1 MQSLPLSTTN
11 IYMIIYGI
19 IFILFIVAFAS
30 QPYLTVS
37 NDAVN
42 MKFYYTNITSSGFIG
57 NTATNGTVISVPSE
71 KLMIINDS
79 GNDFYVI
86 LILSIIIF
94 ICFGCSF
101 LTLYLNSKKL
111 NKFFNIIMLLSM
123 IIIII
128 TFHVSIYAIN
138 SKIRNFIN
146 KSVTYENGEY
156 LNTTIKTTETAGYGL
171 TMTCTV
177 LLFITVVSSFFYN

>member
-1 MQSLPLSTTN
+1 
-11 IYMIIYGI
+11 
-19 IFILFIVAFAS
+19 
-30 QPYLTVS
+30 
-37 NDAVN
+37 
-42 MKFYYTNITSSGFIG
+42 
-57 NTATNGTVISVPSE
+57 
-71 KLMIINDS
+71 
-79 GNDFYVI
+79 
-86 LILSIIIF
+86 
-94 ICFGCSF
+94 
-101 LTLYLNSKKL
+101 
-111 NKFFNIIMLLSM
+111 MLLSM

-146 KSVTYENGEY
+146 QSVTYENGEY